1 MSLTSTAVATIALAV
16 AMTSTAARA
25 LTLITPAL
33 VPDADGYLYCDVV
46 AESATPIGIV
56 AAIVSRDRATVTEF
70 GSGFRASPAATGDG
84 LYHAE
89 ETAGSF
95 DDIARRCTATVTGAR
110 RGDVHASLTAFDA
123 NGVPIATVEA
133 RY

>member
-70 GSGFRASPAATGDG
+70 GSGFRASPAATGG
-84 LYHAE
+84 A
-89 ETAGSF
+89 
-95 DDIARRCTATVTGAR
+95 ARCSITTRSTICCAAAAAPV
-110 RGDVHASLTAFDA
+110 
-123 NGVPIATVEA
+123 
-133 RY
+133 